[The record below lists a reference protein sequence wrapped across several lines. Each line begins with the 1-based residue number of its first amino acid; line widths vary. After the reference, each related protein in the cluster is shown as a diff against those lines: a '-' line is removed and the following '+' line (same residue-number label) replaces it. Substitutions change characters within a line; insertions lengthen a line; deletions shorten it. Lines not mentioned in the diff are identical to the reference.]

1 MMFFERLI
9 IMAKMPDEM
18 ECCINIFLTENK

>member
-9 IMAKMPDEM
+9 IMAKMPHEM
-18 ECCINIFLTENK
+18 GNSINIFLTEKK